1 MERILKN
8 IIALMEHK
16 NIKAQQ
22 LADAIGTT
30 NQQIYRLLNGERGLT
45 IKWLERISAGLG
57 VTLEALMGGYIPDTK
72 ETEAV
77 IARAG
82 TIIEKLSTEMDLD
95 WRAENKAL
103 GEVFIQYDAIRS
115 SGNTLSDSEIER
127 IAMTVFRLGR
137 S

>member
-1 MERILKN
+1 
-8 IIALMEHK
+8 MEHK